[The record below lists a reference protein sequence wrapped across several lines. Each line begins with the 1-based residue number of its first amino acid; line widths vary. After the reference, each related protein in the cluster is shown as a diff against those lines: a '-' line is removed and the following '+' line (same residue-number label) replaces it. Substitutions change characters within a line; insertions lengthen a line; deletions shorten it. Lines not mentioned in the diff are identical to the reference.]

1 MEFKPH
7 TYQKH
12 SIDHILNNKCCGL
25 FLFMGAGKTIITL
38 TAINALIESE
48 EIGKTLLIAP
58 KRVCDTVWDSE
69 IEKWD
74 HIKHLTISKVLGT
87 EKQRKEALTV
97 EADVYI
103 INRDNV
109 QWLVDFYKTKWP
121 FKMLVIDESSSFKS
135 SKSLRFKALKKI
147 LPYTERTVCLTG
159 TPSPNSL
166 LDLWSQI
173 YLLDGGERLG
183 KTLTAYRSSYFTP
196 GRTNGIV
203 VFDYKLR
210 PGADN
215 IIHNKISDICFSLKE
230 EDYSKVPDCIF
241 KTITVEL
248 SPKDK
253 NRYDE
258 FEKESIME
266 IIGDNPITAANAA
279 VLSGKL
285 SQFAQGAIYDENKD
299 VIELHTAKLEALEE
313 IIEEAGDSN
322 ILLFYKYKHDLARIE
337 ERFKKIKP
345 VRLDNSED
353 IKTWNAGKIKL
364 YLAHPSSAGH
374 GLNLQAGGDVI
385 VWFGNTW
392 SLELYQ
398 QANARLHRQGQT
410 KPVTIVHIVAKG
422 TIDEDI
428 LKSIVNKQK
437 GQDALL
443 EAVKARIDKY
453 S

>member
-1 MEFKPH
+1 M
-7 TYQKH
+7 
-12 SIDHILNNKCCGL
+12 GL
-25 FLFMGAGKTIITL
+25 GKTSVTL
-38 TAINALIESE
+38 TAITALIESE
-48 EIGKTLLIAP
+48 EIKKVLIIAP
-58 KRVCDTVWDSE
+58 KRVAENTWDTE
-69 IEKWD
+69 IEKWE
-74 HIKHLTISKVLGT
+74 HTKHLTMSKVLGT
-87 EKQRKEALTV
+87 EKQRKDALDV
-97 EADVYI
+97 KADIYVT
-103 INRDNV
+103 NRENV
-109 QWLVDFYKTKWP
+109 QWLVDLYKTRFP
-121 FKMLVIDESSSFKS
+121 FDMVVIDELSSFKS
-135 SKSLRFKALKKI
+135 PKSLRFKSMRKI
-147 LPYTERTVCLTG
+147 LPYTKRIIGLTG
-159 TPSPNSL
+159 TPAPNSL

-173 YLLDGGERLG
+173 YLLDKGERLG
-183 KTLTAYRSSYFTP
+183 KTLTAYRSTYFVP

-210 PGADN
+210 PGADK
-215 IIHNKISDICFSLKE
+215 IIQDKIKDICVSMSAD
-230 EDYSKVPDCIF
+230 DYLQLPDCIF

-258 FEKESIME
+258 FEKEQVME

-313 IIEEAGDSN
+313 IIEEAGNSN

-337 ERFKKIKP
+337 EHFKKIKP
-345 VRLDNSED
+345 VRLDNPED

-364 YLAHPSSAGH
+364 YLAHPASAGH
-374 GLNLQAGGDVI
+374 GLNLQTGGDVI

-428 LKSIVNKQK
+428 LISISNKQK

-443 EAVKARIDKY
+443 EAVKARINKY
-453 S
+453 HNI

>member
-1 MEFKPH
+1 MKFKPH
-7 TYQKH
+7 DYQSKAIEH
-12 SIDHILNNKCCGL
+12 VLNNPNCAL
-25 FLFMGAGKTIITL
+25 FLQMGLGKSVVSI
-38 TAINALIESE
+38 TAITTLIESG
-48 EIGKTLLIAP
+48 EIKKVLIIAP
-58 KRVCDTVWDSE
+58 KRVAENTWDTE
-69 IEKWD
+69 IEKWE
-74 HIKHLTISKVLGT
+74 HTKHLTMSKVLGT
-87 EKQRKEALTV
+87 EKQRKDALDV
-97 EADVYI
+97 KADIYVT
-103 INRDNV
+103 NRENV
-109 QWLVDFYKTKWP
+109 QWLVDLYKTRFP
-121 FKMLVIDESSSFKS
+121 FDMVVIDELSSFKS
-135 SKSLRFKALKKI
+135 PKSLRFKSLRKI
-147 LPYTERTVCLTG
+147 LPYTKRIIGLTG
-159 TPSPNSL
+159 TPAPNSL

-173 YLLDGGERLG
+173 YLLDKGERLG
-183 KTLTAYRSSYFTP
+183 KTLTAYRSTYFVP

-210 PGADN
+210 PGADK
-215 IIHNKISDICFSLKE
+215 IIQNKIKDICVSMSAD
-230 EDYSKVPDCIF
+230 DYLQLPDCIF

-253 NRYDE
+253 KCYDE
-258 FEKESIME
+258 FEKEQVME

-337 ERFKKIKP
+337 EHFKKIKP

-353 IKTWNAGKIKL
+353 IKTWNTGNIKL
-364 YLAHPSSAGH
+364 YLAHPASAGH